1 MKFAAWQKVSLIDF
15 PGRIAALLFTQGCDL
30 HCPYCHNPDLVPAAG
45 AAPQLDAEGEVI
57 PFLKKRVG
65 KLDGVVISGG
75 EPTLHAGLPGFCAE
89 LHDLGYAVKL
99 DTNGTSPA
107 VLSRLLGEGLVD
119 YVAMDIKTAPDLYG
133 GFTAIA
139 DAAERVAG
147 CVRML
152 EESGVPHEFRIP
164 CASPFIN
171 EDTFPAV
178 CRLVPRGSL
187 MYLQAIRLGRVL
199 MPEFFEERGRPLDT
213 AEIETLCRFAK
224 EHGIDCRVR

>member
-1 MKFAAWQKVSLIDF
+1 M
-15 PGRIAALLFTQGCDL
+15 
-30 HCPYCHNPDLVPAAG
+30 
-45 AAPQLDAEGEVI
+45 
-57 PFLKKRVG
+57 
-65 KLDGVVISGG
+65 
-75 EPTLHAGLPGFCAE
+75 
-89 LHDLGYAVKL
+89 GYAVKL

-119 YVAMDIKTAPDLYG
+119 YVAMDIKTAPDRYG
-133 GFTAIA
+133 DFTAIV
-139 DAAERVAG
+139 DAAERVTG

-152 EESGVPHEFRIP
+152 EESGVPHEYRIP
-164 CASPFIN
+164 CASPFIS
-171 EDTFPAV
+171 EDTFAAI

-224 EHGIDCRVR
+224 ERGIDCRVR